1 MPYFF
6 CCLPLVTLDPIYATY
21 VFVKMPAE
29 QPLPVN
35 TASKKDSIWRDINQS
50 AFRKCI
56 HDLAEKNDFP
66 GNQKV
71 HSYQEWKG
79 RGIASNDRNHV
90 LPFDVEER
98 LANDF
103 AFIAAAKKEV
113 EAVSAVVLEEA
124 ADSQSLIVR
133 LAANGTISEVV
144 MSRLTSILATLQ
156 KCARGKSEDGELQ
169 VRYI

>member
-1 MPYFF
+1 
-6 CCLPLVTLDPIYATY
+6 
-21 VFVKMPAE
+21 MPAE
-29 QPLPVN
+29 RPLPVN

-56 HDLAEKNDFP
+56 HDLAEKNDFR

-71 HSYQEWKG
+71 HSHQEWKD
-79 RGIASNDRNHV
+79 REIASNDKNHV